1 MPDEAIFLSASLFSV
16 LLMSLALIYGLFNI
30 SDLLK
35 VGFIYFFSRSPYLN
49 NRRQFKQDNVPETE
63 FYKIRSAQNA
73 HLVVPLL
80 KLV

>member
-16 LLMSLALIYGLFNI
+16 LIMSLALIYALFSI

-35 VGFIYFFSRSPYLN
+35 VVFFFSRSPYLN